1 MKNNQ
6 ETMTILKGIETERM
20 LQEQS
25 EARRK
30 IIEYMDDRAILEYI
44 IASCARI
51 EDRLNELEAERG
63 GLNER

>member
-6 ETMTILKGIETERM
+6 EEMIILRRIETERI

-30 IIEYMDDRAILEYI
+30 IIECMDDRAILEYI
-44 IASCARI
+44 MASCARI
-51 EDRLNELEAERG
+51 EDRLNELEAERR
-63 GLNER
+63 GLNGR